1 MSQQKAANI
10 IQGRYYRFTILTD
23 RLIRMEYSGTGVF
36 TDQKTQVVVN
46 RDFPAAV
53 FETEE
58 TEMRLR
64 IETAALCLEYEKQ
77 AFSPESLRI
86 SFRGPYAKY
95 SSGWRYGDIPRD
107 LGGTA
112 RTLDGA
118 DGKIPL
124 DHGLLS
130 TRGWSIL
137 DDSRSLIL
145 TENGGVAQREDP
157 EAIDMYFFGYGRDY
171 LDCLADFY
179 RLTGPVPLLPRF
191 ALGNW
196 WSRYYRYSEESYLRL
211 MDRFRREEIPLT
223 VAVIDMDW
231 HLTKI
236 DPKYGS
242 GWTGYT
248 WNREL
253 FPEPERFLAALHERG
268 LKTTLNVHPA
278 DGVRAFEDAYPAFA
292 AYMGVDTAREEPVKF
307 APGDERF
314 RRGYFD
320 YVHHPLEE
328 QGVDF
333 WWIDW
338 QQGTR
343 SGVKGLD
350 PLWILNHSH
359 YLDSRKRHGRGLI
372 FSRYGGPGSHRYPVG
387 FSGDTVISWKS
398 LEFQPYFTATA
409 SNVGYGWW
417 SHDIGGHMRG
427 VRDDELAVRWL
438 QLGAFSPILRLHSSN
453 ETFNGKEPWRYNR
466 IAEEAMKAFL
476 RLRHRMIPYLDTMNL
491 RASRN
496 GLPLVWP
503 LYYRYP
509 ETPQA
514 YRYPNEYYFGSEL
527 LVCPVTAPADRQSNR
542 AACCGW
548 LPEGLWVDLFTGLLY
563 DGNREMDFYRG
574 IESLPVFLKG
584 GGILVLD
591 GRLTGNKTD
600 LPPVLEIAVNAAAGG
615 SFTLWED
622 DGTEADYR
630 EEAWASTEM
639 RIECGESTVFTV
651 EPPSGNLRILPEKRG
666 YILRVYGLAQG
677 DEPEISADGE
687 VLAGCVCEYDGEGG
701 IWSLTLPEIRTGS
714 RICVCLPKAR
724 LHDNQRLERIFSY
737 LDRTQT
743 DFGTKSDIYQIAEK
757 AEQGVPLAY
766 VLAELQ
772 RLDVKKEILGP
783 VMEILA
789 ARADVR

>member
-1 MSQQKAANI
+1 MSQQTAANI
-10 IQGRYYRFTILTD
+10 IQGEHYRFSILTD
-23 RLIRMEYSGTGVF
+23 RLIRMEYSEAGIF
-36 TDQKTQVVVN
+36 TDRETQVVVN
-46 RDFPAAV
+46 RDFPAAA

-58 TEMRLR
+58 TAACLR
-64 IETAALCLEYEKQ
+64 IETAALRLEYNKQ
-77 AFSPESLRI
+77 AFSPEGLRI
-86 SFRGPYAKY
+86 SFKGPYAKY
-95 SSGWRYGDIPRD
+95 SSGWKYGDRPRD

-118 DGKIPL
+118 DGEIPL
-124 DHGLLS
+124 EHGILS
-130 TRGWSIL
+130 ARGWSVL
-137 DDSRSLIL
+137 DDSRSLLL
-145 TENGGVAQREDP
+145 TESGGIALREDQG
-157 EAIDMYFFGYGRDY
+157 AVDLYFFGYGRDY
-171 LDCLADFY
+171 LACLADFY

-191 ALGNW
+191 AFGNW
-196 WSRYYRYSEESYLRL
+196 WSRYHRYSEESYLQL
-211 MDRFRREEIPLT
+211 MDRFRQEEIPLT

-231 HLTKI
+231 HLTRI

-253 FPEPERFLAALHERG
+253 FPEPERFLRALHERG

-307 APGDERF
+307 EPGNERF
-314 RRGYFD
+314 MQGYFA

-338 QQGTR
+338 QQGTN
-343 SGVKGLD
+343 SDVKGLD

-359 YLDSRKRHGRGLI
+359 FMDSRKRHGRGLI

-387 FSGDTVISWKS
+387 FSGDTIVSWKS

-409 SNVGYGWW
+409 SNIGYGWW

-438 QLGAFSPILRLHSSN
+438 QFGAFSPILRLHSSN
-453 ETFNGKEPWRYNR
+453 EMFNGKEPWRYNR
-466 IAEEAMKAFL
+466 IAEEVMKTFL
-476 RLRHRMIPYLDTMNL
+476 RLRHRMIPYLYTMNL
-491 RASRN
+491 RASRD
-496 GLPLVWP
+496 GQPLIWP

-509 ETPQA
+509 EAPQA
-514 YRYPNEYYFGSEL
+514 YRYKNEYYFGSEL
-527 LVCPVTAPADRQSNR
+527 LVCPVTSPADRQSNC
-542 AACCGW
+542 AVSCGW
-548 LPEGLWVDLFTGLLY
+548 LPDGLWTDYFTGMVY
-563 DGNREMDFYRG
+563 DGGREMDFCRG

-591 GRLTGNKTD
+591 GRAAGNETD
-600 LPPVLEIAVNAAAGG
+600 LPQTLEIAVSAAADG
-615 SFTLWED
+615 SFTLRED
-622 DGTEADYR
+622 DGAEADYR
-630 EEAWASTEM
+630 EEAWAATEM
-639 RIECGESTVFTV
+639 RVESGEDAVFTI
-651 EPPSGNLRILPEKRG
+651 EPPAGNLRILPEKRG
-666 YILRVYGLAQG
+666 YILRVYGLAHG
-677 DEPEISADGE
+677 TEPQICADGE
-687 VLAGCVCEYDGEGG
+687 PLAGCICKYDEEKG
-701 IWSLTLPEIRTGS
+701 IWNLTLPEVRTGS
-714 RICVCLPKAR
+714 RIRVCLPDAH
-724 LHDNQRLERIFSY
+724 LHDNQRMERIFSY

-766 VLAELQ
+766 VLGELQ
-772 RLDVKKEILGP
+772 RLNVRKELLGP
-783 VMEILA
+783 VTEILL
-789 ARADVR
+789 ARADGR